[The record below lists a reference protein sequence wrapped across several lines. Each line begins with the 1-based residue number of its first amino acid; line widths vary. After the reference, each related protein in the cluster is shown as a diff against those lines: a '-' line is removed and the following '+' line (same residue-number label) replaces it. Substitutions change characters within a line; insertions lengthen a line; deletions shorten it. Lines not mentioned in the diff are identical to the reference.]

1 MRRVAWL
8 GGEREGDILIL
19 HPGMKVRW
27 TRGQVWAETQTLG
40 DTSVT
45 RLAWLKCQGFAALC
59 LEVKKYK
66 SPEFDVWSQVN
77 FTLDFRTRGGFKV
90 NQHQKLEAS
99 AVQS

>member
-1 MRRVAWL
+1 MWL
-8 GGEREGDILIL
+8 GWGEREGHSHFALRYASTLDPGPGLGS
-19 HPGMKVRW
+19 HPDRRRHISYQAGLAKVS
-27 TRGQVWAETQTLG
+27 GL
-40 DTSVT
+40 
-45 RLAWLKCQGFAALC
+45 AALC